1 MSTIKHCTTN
11 RETLAEDL
19 EWYILSYIEK
29 CARVQDLEELFT
41 VMMPLHSISYCF
53 DELCMLNN
61 YTSAYMENS

>member
-1 MSTIKHCTTN
+1 VINDFISSIKDCTTN

-41 VMMPLHSISYCF
+41 VKMPLIPFHIVLMSYVC
-53 DELCMLNN
+53 
-61 YTSAYMENS
+61 